1 MFLRVMNTSYLV
13 CIILK
18 DKNMRTRLFC
28 FSIDNEYVM
37 YLSLFES
44 DIQYNSTCFAVIC
57 NIAIPI
63 LQLLYIY
70 MFLSHLYFAVN

>member
-44 DIQYNSTCFAVIC
+44 DIQYNSTCFAVKC